1 MKKIPGRRCLA
12 CNESKAKNELLRIV
26 KNKEGDIRI
35 DLTGKKPGRGAY
47 ICNSVEC
54 LEKLKK
60 SGRLSKTFE
69 MEINEEI
76 YKDLR
81 DVIDNSSN

>member
-1 MKKIPGRRCLA
+1 MKKIPERRCLA
-12 CNESKAKNELLRIV
+12 CNEAKAKNELVRIV
-26 KNKEGDIRI
+26 KNKDGQISI

-47 ICNSVEC
+47 ICNSVNC
-54 LEKLKK
+54 FDKLRKT
-60 SGRLSKTFE
+60 GRLSKTFE

-81 DVIDNSSN
+81 DVIDNNSN